1 MENIKT
7 ADWHDNEEFLDK
19 LRKQR
24 DEVFKK
30 LEEQENECVENINK
44 EVDKIINDLTVYL
57 KDLDTYRAEIRHL
70 VVKLNIEIDALR
82 EMHSADY
89 ATSAI
94 KNRIY

>member
-1 MENIKT
+1 MGNIKT

-44 EVDKIINDLTVYL
+44 EVDNIINDLTIYL

-82 EMHSADY
+82 EMHSTDY